1 MEVLQLNNNEVADNS
16 EQSTTIPF
24 ILANTVATSLKEIR
38 DHHIIPVFVKDNE
51 PVISHADFISTAIDV
66 VQHIFQ
72 KETILSPSVRI
83 SHPIKGRIPDA
94 KDKPANMLKEEEK
107 TIYYERMAFI
117 IEVPSIS
124 ETIDGNRVNLT
135 IGGIKSYNLDNL
147 YNKKGADEHFKIFI
161 GFQNKVCTNLC
172 VWSDGYVGD
181 LRVKNSNQ
189 LVDGIFNLITN
200 YKAEQHLSQ
209 LKDLNNYELSEQQF
223 ANLIGRC
230 RMYPYLSNILKQDI
244 PQLQFGDNQLGLVLK
259 DYYSDL
265 SFCKSDNGYINIWKL
280 YNLLTGANKTSYID
294 TFLDRGVNAFEFTK
308 GITDALAGKQ
318 HNWFL
323 S

>member
-1 MEVLQLNNNEVADNS
+1 MEVLQLNNNEVADIS
-16 EQSTTIPF
+16 EQSTTTPF
-24 ILANTVATSLKEIR
+24 ILANTAATSLKEIR

-135 IGGIKSYNLDNL
+135 IGGIKAYNLDNL

-230 RMYPYLSNILKQDI
+230 RMYPYLSNILKQDT